1 MHNVTVDTETCWP
14 TTWRALL
21 RVGVDA
27 HNEVDSPTDD
37 DLVRKSVKRI
47 MSCVC
52 PPREGVGGGNKGN
65 LLANDLAE
73 FVNIVKENFVFG
85 HFE

>member
-1 MHNVTVDTETCWP
+1 MLANFAQPQTLSLSLGPLGPLDQLGHIN
-14 TTWRALL
+14 
-21 RVGVDA
+21 
-27 HNEVDSPTDD
+27 SSTDD

-47 MSCVC
+47 MSLCLRLRLRLAR
-52 PPREGVGGGNKGN
+52 PIWGN

>member
-1 MHNVTVDTETCWP
+1 M
-14 TTWRALL
+14 
-21 RVGVDA
+21 G
-27 HNEVDSPTDD
+27 
-37 DLVRKSVKRI
+37 
-47 MSCVC
+47 
-52 PPREGVGGGNKGN
+52 GGGNKGN